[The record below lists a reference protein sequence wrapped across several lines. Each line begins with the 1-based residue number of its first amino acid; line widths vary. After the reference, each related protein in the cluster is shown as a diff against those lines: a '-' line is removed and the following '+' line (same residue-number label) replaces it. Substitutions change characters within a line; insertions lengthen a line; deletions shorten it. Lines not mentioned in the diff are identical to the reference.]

1 MPELLARPQS
11 REWRLLG
18 AILGADWSANAT
30 HCWDHDLFSGIDWT
44 NIPNLAWKHKIRPM
58 MAATLREAGWPQA
71 AAAVRPSIEAAERQ
85 CAGKAVCQLDLLQK
99 LTKAA
104 TQQGL
109 RAIAL
114 KGVALSLY
122 LYGDP
127 FVRESFDLDFLVH
140 PNDFAR
146 FRDILIAHECESEA
160 SKRPL
165 SPRQSAILKGF
176 SHDEQFTHGPSGT
189 VIECHYRL
197 VTNPFLIRTDHDAL
211 WERRA
216 LVPLAGSNIAILGR
230 DDLIHFLVVHASGH
244 SWERLKWMADL
255 VAIYRTM
262 DEADLLRLR
271 DRAAN
276 EDYLTLLDVS
286 LLLAQSIA
294 SAALP
299 PRVEKRASDNRRA
312 CDLAQR
318 ALRLTALELTPA
330 SIRRHGFVLRRI
342 AFKLGLKR
350 SARYFAFEVAF
361 LLHRKKD
368 WLALRLPD
376 RLIWLYFVYWPF
388 GYIWRRIRRNLA

>member
-1 MPELLARPQS
+1 
-11 REWRLLG
+11 
-18 AILGADWSANAT
+18 
-30 HCWDHDLFSGIDWT
+30 
-44 NIPNLAWKHKIRPM
+44 M
-58 MAATLREAGWPQA
+58 MAATLREAGWPQPA
-71 AAAVRPSIEAAERQ
+71 SAVRASIEAAERQ
-85 CAGKAVCQLDLLQK
+85 CAGKAVCQLDLLGK

-104 TQQGL
+104 AQEGL
-109 RAIAL
+109 RVIAL

-127 FVRESFDLDFLVH
+127 FIREAFDLDFLVH

-146 FRDILIAHECESEA
+146 FRDILIACECESDA
-160 SKRPL
+160 SRRPL

-176 SHDEQFTHGPSGT
+176 GHDEQFTHGPSGT

-197 VTNPFLIRTDHDAL
+197 ESNPFLIRTDHDAL

-216 LVPLAGSNIAILGR
+216 LVPLAGSNVALLGR
-230 DDLIHFLVVHASGH
+230 DDLIHFLVVHASRHG
-244 SWERLKWMADL
+244 WERLKWMADL

-262 DEADLLRLR
+262 DEADVLRLR

-276 EDYLTLLDVS
+276 DDYLILLDAS

-294 SAALP
+294 GVAIP
-299 PRVEKRASDNRRA
+299 PGVQKRASGNRRA
-312 CDLAQR
+312 RDLAQR

-330 SIRRHGFVLRRI
+330 SIKRHGFALRRI

-350 SARYFAFEVAF
+350 SARYFAFEMAI
-361 LLHRKKD
+361 LLHRKRD
-368 WLALRLPD
+368 WHALRLPD

-388 GYIWRRIRRNLA
+388 GYIWRRIRRNWA